1 MLDMIPNEEKM
12 TDLLGNLSTI
22 YGISYVLLLMKTMIW
37 IVCGVQVAKHGNM
50 NINIAG
56 AVKRCVHYMQEKIV
70 WVL

>member
-1 MLDMIPNEEKM
+1 MIPSEENM
-12 TDLLGNLSTI
+12 TDLVGKSLYVYENR
-22 YGISYVLLLMKTMIW
+22 YVLLLMKTMIW

-56 AVKRCVHYMQEKIV
+56 AVKRRVQCMHEKIV